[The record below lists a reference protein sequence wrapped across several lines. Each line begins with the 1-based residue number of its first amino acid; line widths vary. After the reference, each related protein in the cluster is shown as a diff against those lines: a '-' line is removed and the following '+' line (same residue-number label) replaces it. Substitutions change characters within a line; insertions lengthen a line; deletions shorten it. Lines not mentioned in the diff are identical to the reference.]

1 MTGDDT
7 VHPSLLK
14 RKIIHFDMDAFYAN
28 IEIRD
33 RPDLKGR
40 PVIVGGSPQSRGVVC
55 TASYEARKFGV
66 KSAMAC
72 SHAYRLCPDAVFLK
86 PDFDKYSKVS
96 QEIRTIFSHYTD
108 KIEPL
113 SLDEAYLDVT
123 DNPKGLYAVKIA
135 RLIQQEV
142 FATLKLTGSAGVA
155 PNKLV
160 AKIASDIK
168 KPFGITVIQPQQ
180 VLGFMEHLP
189 LRRIHGIGPASE
201 KRLGQCGLRVCK
213 DVWGYSLSDLEQLVG
228 RQAGWLFNRARGI
241 DDRDISMSR
250 VRKSIG
256 RETTFAVDSDDLAV
270 LSQVI
275 ATLAESL
282 ERSCARGGYSGKTLT
297 LKVKFADFTLQTRSL
312 THSEYVSTKEEI
324 VAFAQSLL
332 DHSWTGKK
340 IRLLG
345 ISLSSL
351 KKIDVLEPV
360 FAHLN
365 QSMAAVEPDMP

>member
-1 MTGDDT
+1 MTGEK
-7 VHPSLLK
+7 VIHPSLLK

-40 PVIVGGSPQSRGVVC
+40 PVIVGGSPKSRGVVC

-72 SHAYRLCPDAVFLK
+72 SHAHRLCPDAIFIR
-86 PDFDKYSKVS
+86 PDFEKYSKIS
-96 QEIRTIFSHYTD
+96 QEIRTIFSRYTD

-123 DNPKGLYAVKIA
+123 ENARGLYAVKVA
-135 RLIQQEV
+135 QLIQHEV
-142 FATLKLTGSAGVA
+142 FETLQLTGSAGVA
-155 PNKLV
+155 PNKMV

-180 VLGFMEHLP
+180 VKGFMEHLP

-201 KRLGQCGLRVCK
+201 KRLAASGLHSCK
-213 DVWGYSLSDLEQLVG
+213 DVWAYSLTELSHLVG
-228 RQAGWLFNRARGI
+228 NQAEWLFNRARGI
-241 DDRDISMSR
+241 DDRDLSISR
-250 VRKSIG
+250 IRKSIG
-256 RETTFAVDSDDLAV
+256 RETTFATDSSDLDV
-270 LSQVI
+270 LTDVLVNLS
-275 ATLAESL
+275 ESL
-282 ERSCARGGYSGKTLT
+282 ERSCARGSYAGKTIT
-297 LKVKFADFTLQTRSL
+297 LKVKFEDFTQLTRSQ
-312 THSEYVSTKEEI
+312 THTQYLFKKDEI
-324 VAFAQSLL
+324 FNFAHALL
-332 DHSWTGKK
+332 IQNWVGKK

-351 KKIDVLEPV
+351 QKPDQSNVALTL
-360 FAHLN
+360 FN
-365 QSMAAVEPDMP
+365 QPAFDPE

>member
-1 MTGDDT
+1 
-7 VHPSLLK
+7 
-14 RKIIHFDMDAFYAN
+14 MDAFYAN

-72 SHAYRLCPDAVFLK
+72 SHAYRLCPDAIFLR
-86 PDFDKYSKVS
+86 PDFEKYSKVS

-123 DNPKGLYAVKIA
+123 ENSKGLYAVKVA
-135 RLIQQEV
+135 QLIQQEV
-142 FATLKLTGSAGVA
+142 FETLKLTGSAGVA
-155 PNKLV
+155 PNKMV

-180 VLGFMEHLP
+180 VRGFVEKLP

-201 KRLGQCGLRVCK
+201 KRLAACGLHICK
-213 DVWGYSLSDLEQLVG
+213 DVWGYSLAELSHLVG
-228 RQAGWLFNRARGI
+228 NQAEWLFNRARGI
-241 DDRDISMSR
+241 DDRDLSTSR

-256 RETTFAVDSDDLAV
+256 RETTFATDSNDLKV
-270 LSQVI
+270 LTEVLVNVS
-275 ATLAESL
+275 ESL
-282 ERSCARGGYSGKTLT
+282 ERTCARGSYAGKTIT
-297 LKVKFADFTLQTRSL
+297 LKVKFEDFTQLTRSL
-312 THSEYVSTKEEI
+312 THTQHLSNKDEI
-324 VAFAQSLL
+324 FTFAHTLLTQS
-332 DHSWTGKK
+332 WVGKK

-351 KKIDVLEPV
+351 RKADLPDTPL
-360 FAHLN
+360 ALN
-365 QSMAAVEPDMP
+365 QSAFTPDIEMP

>member
-1 MTGDDT
+1 
-7 VHPSLLK
+7 
-14 RKIIHFDMDAFYAN
+14 MDAFYAN

-72 SHAYRLCPDAVFLK
+72 SHAYRLCPEAIFLK

-123 DNPKGLYAVKIA
+123 ENSRGLYAVKIA
-135 RLIQQEV
+135 QLIQQEV
-142 FATLKLTGSAGVA
+142 FETLKLTGSAGVA

-160 AKIASDIK
+160 AKIASDVK
-168 KPFGITVIQPQQ
+168 KPFGITVILPQQ
-180 VLGFMEHLP
+180 VKGFMEQLP
-189 LRRIHGIGPASE
+189 LRKIHGIGPASE
-201 KRLGQCGLRVCK
+201 KRLAACNLRICK
-213 DVWGYSLSDLEQLVG
+213 DVWSYSLADLEHLVG
-228 RQAGWLFNRARGI
+228 KQASWLFNRSRGI
-241 DDRDISMSR
+241 DERDISTSR

-256 RETTFAVDSDDLAV
+256 RETTFAVDSNDMIV
-270 LSQVI
+270 LTDVLVRLS
-275 ATLAESL
+275 ESL
-282 ERSCARGGYSGKTLT
+282 ERSCSRGGYAGKTIT
-297 LKVKFADFTLQTRSL
+297 LKVKFEDFSMLTRSL
-312 THSEYVSTKEEI
+312 THTQHLANKEEI
-324 VAFAQSLL
+324 LEFASTLLTQS
-332 DHSWTGKK
+332 WVGKK
-340 IRLLG
+340 VRLLG

-351 KKIDVLEPV
+351 QKTEQPESSLTL
-360 FAHLN
+360 LN
-365 QSMAAVEPDMP
+365 QPALDADFEMS